1 MRMVKYIVPIFL
13 GLLFSC
19 NEKVVEKPEN
29 LIPED
34 KMAAILYDISLLNA
48 SKIINESIL
57 NEYEIEPMEY
67 IYTKY
72 GIDSVQFVGSDTYYA
87 SIPTVY
93 ESIYTQV
100 KDKLEEDE
108 KGFEEERKQ
117 KQDSLIEAK
126 EKSNPNLKKKPLK
139 TKDSLP

>member
-48 SKIINESIL
+48 SKIINESVL

-100 KDKLEEDE
+100 KDKLEKDE

>member
-1 MRMVKYIVPIFL
+1 MLKYIVPIFI

-19 NEKVVEKPEN
+19 NEMVVDKPEN

-34 KMAAILYDISLLNA
+34 KMVTILYDISLLNA
-48 SKIINESIL
+48 GKIINESIL
-57 NEYEIEPMEY
+57 NEYDIEPMGY

-72 GIDSVQFVGSDTYYA
+72 GIDSIQFIGSDTYYA
-87 SIPTVY
+87 SMPTVY
-93 ESIYTQV
+93 ESIYTKV
-100 KDKLEEDE
+100 KEKLEKEE
-108 KGFEEERKQ
+108 KFFEEERQK

-126 EKSNPNLKKKPLK
+126 EKLNPNLKKKPVE

>member
-1 MRMVKYIVPIFL
+1 MQKYIVVVFL

-19 NEKVVEKPEN
+19 NEKVVDKPEN

-34 KMAAILYDISLLNA
+34 KMATILYDISLLNA
-48 SKIINESIL
+48 GKIINESIL
-57 NEYEIEPMEY
+57 NEYDIEPMGY

-72 GIDSVQFVGSDTYYA
+72 GIDSVQFVKSDTYYA

-93 ESIYTQV
+93 EAIYTKV
-100 KDKLEEDE
+100 KDRLEKDEQFFEDE
-108 KGFEEERKQ
+108 RQQ
-117 KQDSLIEAK
+117 KQDSLMEAK
-126 EKSNPNLKKKPLK
+126 EKLNPDLKKDPVN